1 MLAALRSVQV
11 CLPGP
16 GLPSELDVE
25 LNPASG
31 QAQANP
37 PTHMIA
43 VYSSS
48 AAAGKT
54 KVTLFPAHQLVFSI
68 HCANLP
74 ALPSPS
80 QLPISERSRRI
91 PVVPFR
97 LPVPAAFPLLY
108 SYLYTKRADVLLASL
123 TPEHE
128 QDMASLTRLAALIQ
142 GLWQDT
148 CVLGVVDSVL
158 YNTLDDAWC
167 RIMSLLEKAQ
177 SS

>member
-1 MLAALRSVQV
+1 HLSEHQRRLINPFKNR
-11 CLPGP
+11 
-16 GLPSELDVE
+16 ELDIE

-31 QAQANP
+31 EAQANP

-43 VYSSS
+43 VYS
-48 AAAGKT
+48 
-54 KVTLFPAHQLVFSI
+54 
-68 HCANLP
+68 
-74 ALPSPS
+74 
-80 QLPISERSRRI
+80 SRRI

-128 QDMASLTRLAALIQ
+128 QDIASLTLLAALIQ
-142 GLWQDT
+142 GLWQNT

-167 RIMSLLEKAQ
+167 HIMSLLEKAQ
-177 SS
+177 S